1 MSRRNPS
8 ARIRTLHFHKLI
20 HAPLSFVYAW
30 CTDYRED
37 DDRITNSIYHYRA
50 RIALREPTRIVR
62 IIIVPGRDR
71 NRSTEVEIISL
82 MPPNRWRLEKM
93 SVTDDKTG
101 EYRLLR
107 KGPQLTALEMR
118 FRETW
123 KIRVP
128 PDRKKYRVLFDRVW
142 DRYVET
148 MESEYRDPGAT

>member
-1 MSRRNPS
+1 MERRKPS
-8 ARIRTLHFHKLI
+8 ARVRTLRFCKLI

-50 RIALREPTRIVR
+50 RIVLRESTRIVR
-62 IIIVPGRDR
+62 IIVVPGRDR
-71 NRSTEVEIISL
+71 NRSTDVELISL
-82 MPPNRWRLEKM
+82 MPPNRWHLKKL

-107 KGPQLTALEMR
+107 KGPRLTALEMR
-118 FRETW
+118 FREKW
-123 KIRVP
+123 KTRTV
-128 PDRKKYRVLFDRVW
+128 PDRKKYRALFDHVW

-148 MESEYRDPGAT
+148 MESEYRNRGAK